1 MAFAYTSLLNSSAII
16 TTVASTVGSL
26 YTHGSSPATA
36 YVRSITLHNTN
47 TTVESV
53 DIHLVPNSGGA
64 LGTAA
69 VTNKIFAAEMAADAT
84 IILEFP
90 APGLML
96 TALNDSI
103 QGVTT
108 TVSKVTVAITGGTE

>member
-1 MAFAYTSLLNSSAII
+1 MAFAYTSLLDGGII
-16 TTVASTVGSL
+16 DTLPSTVGAL
-26 YTHGSSPATA
+26 YTHGASPATA

-47 TTVESV
+47 TTAEDV

-64 LGTAA
+64 LGTAG
-69 VTNKIFAAEMAADAT
+69 VTNKIFAAAMDADAT

-96 TALNDSI
+96 TATNDSI

-108 TVSKVTVAITGGTE
+108 TASKVTVAITGGTE